1 MNKKNNIF
9 IATTNKGKI
18 KDFTNLLPNHQFQ
31 TLLDIDIPEIEETG
45 LTFQENAL
53 LKAKTISK
61 LLNITVIA
69 DDSGLVCKSL
79 NGAPGIYSSRYAGT
93 GKDEDNN
100 NLLLENIKGKDKE
113 AAFVACIC
121 LYFPSG
127 EYHFFEGQV
136 VGKIID
142 TPNGTNGFGYDP
154 IFYIE
159 SLEKT
164 FAQLSINEKNK
175 ISHRKMAIQKLID
188 CDLL

>member
-100 NLLLENIKGKDKE
+100 NLLLENIKGQDKE
-113 AAFVACIC
+113 AVFVACIC

-142 TPNGTNGFGYDP
+142 TPIGTNGFGYDP